1 MAVWKT
7 RDIEEMFN
15 ERAMLIDG
23 AMGTCIQAL
32 DLSPDDFGGAS
43 LDGCNEHLCLVLPD
57 AIEQIHRAY
66 LAAGAD
72 IIETNS
78 FGATSVVLAEYDLQE
93 QAFQINRAAAQI
105 ARRAADAYSDSKP
118 RLVAG
123 SMGPGTRSISL
134 TGGITWDEVEEA
146 YREQALGLL
155 DGGADML
162 FLETAQDALNLKA
175 AAQGCLKAMS
185 EACIQAPI
193 MLSGTIEM
201 MGTALAG
208 QTIEALIA
216 AVEHLPAFSVGLNC
230 ATGPAFMTDRLRAA
244 AQLAKTRVTVVPNA
258 GLPDENGNY
267 LETPESMTKT
277 LERFVDNGWVNALG
291 GCCGTTPA
299 HIAAFAEML
308 ENKKPRRVEE
318 YSKTHVSGLEYL
330 EIEEDGKPYLVGER
344 TNVLGSRRFKRLI
357 ADEKYEEAAE
367 IGRKQARGGANILDI
382 CLQDP
387 DRDEQEDIQAFM
399 TRLTKIVKLPLM
411 IDSTDPA
418 VIETALK
425 MCQGKSIIN
434 SINLEDGE
442 ERFEQVVP
450 LGKRYGAAFIVGTID
465 EDPDQGMGVTV
476 ERKLEIARRSY
487 ALLTRKYA
495 VPEEDIIWDPLVFP
509 IGAGDENYAHA
520 GKYTIEA
527 VEQIKAE
534 FPQTKTA
541 LGISNVSFGLP
552 TAGREILNA
561 VFMYHCANA
570 GLDLAIVNT
579 ERIERYASIPEKERQ
594 LSERLI
600 FDNSPDAVAE
610 FTDFYRKRKTKKQAD
625 EWSGMTLDERLAR
638 RIVEGVKEGMQA
650 DLDKALQNRKPLEI
664 VNGPLMNGMDEVGH
678 LFNNNELI
686 VAEVLQSAE
695 AMKAAVSHLE
705 PHMET
710 SGEAS
715 ARGAVLLAT
724 VKGDVHDIGKNL
736 VDIIFTNNGYHV
748 HNLGIKAP
756 PEAIIQAY
764 HESEPDIIGL
774 SGLLVKSAHQMVAT
788 AEDLAGAGVSI
799 PILVGGAALSK
810 RFTETR
816 IDPAYTTGRAF
827 YAKDAME
834 GLALANALMDKEK
847 RAQLIQPKK
856 TEEKAPVKTERKARA
871 APRKPSKAVQPVDP
885 PNPPNLN
892 AHIVEDDLDSLFEWI
907 NPQALYGRAL
917 GYRGNFERNLAEG
930 DPKALELRGIMRK
943 TLELASVNNW
953 IQPKAAYQFFR
964 AAADGDAILIFNPSE
979 EEAVERFEFPR
990 QPDRGRL
997 CLADYLRPVGWEGG
1011 LDNLA
1016 LFVTT
1021 AGEGV
1026 MRQAEELK
1034 EAGEYL
1040 LSHALGALAYET
1052 AEAFAEKLHSRIRAM
1067 WGFPDPPDMT
1077 MKLIMQSRYRGQRYS
1092 FGYPACPDMSDQT
1105 KLWRLLKPERINVH
1119 LTELHMMDPEA
1130 SVSALAFHH
1139 PQARYFKAGAEAE

>member
-7 RDIEEMFN
+7 REIEEMFN
-15 ERAMLIDG
+15 ERVMLIDG

-32 DLSPDDFGGAS
+32 DLSPDDFGGEC
-43 LDGCNEHLCLVLPD
+43 LDGCNEHLCLKKPG
-57 AIEQIHRAY
+57 AIERIHRAF
-66 LAAGAD
+66 LEAGAD

-93 QAFQINRAAAQI
+93 QAVAINRAAAQI

-134 TGGITWDEVEEA
+134 TGGVTWDEVEEA

-155 DGGADML
+155 EGGVDML

-175 AAQGCLKAMS
+175 AALGAMRAMN
-185 EACIQAPI
+185 ETGIQAPLMI
-193 MLSGTIEM
+193 SGTIEM

-216 AVEHLPAFSVGLNC
+216 GVEHLPAFSVGLNC

-244 AQLAKTRVTVVPNA
+244 AELAQTRVTVVPNA

-267 LETPESMTKT
+267 LETPESMTRT

-299 HIAAFAEML
+299 HIAAFNEML
-308 ENKKPRRVEE
+308 ENKKPRRVRP

-399 TRLTKIVKLPLM
+399 GSLTKIVKLPLM

-465 EDPDQGMGVTV
+465 EDPEQGMGVTV
-476 ERKLEIARRSY
+476 ERKLEIARRSH
-487 ALLTRKYA
+487 ALLTLKYN
-495 VPEEDIIWDPLVFP
+495 VSEEDIIWDPLVFP

-534 FPQTKTA
+534 FPQTKTI

-552 TAGREILNA
+552 PAGREILNA

-579 ERIERYASIPEKERQ
+579 ERIERYASIPEKERL

-600 FDNSPDAVAE
+600 FDNSPEAVAE
-610 FTDFYRKRKTKKQAD
+610 FSDFYRKRKAKKQAD
-625 EWSGMTLDERLAR
+625 EWSGLSLDERLAL

-650 DLDKALQNRKPLEI
+650 DLDKALQSREPLEI
-664 VNGPLMNGMDEVGH
+664 VNGPLMSGMDEVGR

-705 PHMET
+705 PHME
-710 SGEAS
+710 SSEAS
-715 ARGAVLLAT
+715 ARGSAVLAT

-736 VDIIFTNNGYHV
+736 VDIILTNNGYSV
-748 HNLGIKAP
+748 QNLGIKAP
-756 PEAIIQAY
+756 PETIIQACREY
-764 HESEPDIIGL
+764 KPDIIGL

-788 AEDLAGAGVSI
+788 AEDLASAGVSI

-834 GLALANALMDKEK
+834 GLSLANALMDKEK
-847 RAQLIQPKK
+847 RGQMLQPKK
-856 TEEKAPVKTERKARA
+856 AEEAPVKTERKTP
-871 APRKPSKAVQPVDP
+871 APERKPRKAVQPVDP

-892 AHIVEDDLDSLFEWI
+892 AHIVEDDLDALFEWI
-907 NPQALYGRAL
+907 NPQLLYGRAL

-930 DPKALELRGIMRK
+930 DPKALKLRDLVRK
-943 TLELASVNNW
+943 TLELASVNSW
-953 IQPKAAYQFFR
+953 IQPRAAYQFFR
-964 AAADGDAILIFNPSE
+964 AAADGDAILIFSSSK

-990 QPDRGRL
+990 QPDKERL

-1026 MRQAEELK
+1026 MRQAAELK
-1034 EAGEYL
+1034 ERGEYL

-1067 WGFPDPPDMT
+1067 WGFPDPPDIS
-1077 MKLIMQSRYRGQRYS
+1077 MKQIMKSSYRGRRYS

-1119 LTELHMMDPEA
+1119 LTESHMMDPEA

-1139 PQARYFKAGAEAE
+1139 PMARYFKTEAEAE

>member
-1 MAVWKT
+1 M
-7 RDIEEMFN
+7 REIEEMFN
-15 ERAMLIDG
+15 ERVMLIDG

-32 DLSPDDFGGAS
+32 DLSPDDFGGEC
-43 LDGCNEHLCLVLPD
+43 LDGCNEHLCLKKPGV
-57 AIEQIHRAY
+57 IEQIHRAY
-66 LAAGAD
+66 LEAGAD

-93 QAFQINRAAAQI
+93 QAVAINRAAAQI

-155 DGGADML
+155 EGGVDML

-175 AAQGCLKAMS
+175 AALGAMRAMN
-185 EACIQAPI
+185 ETGIQAPLMI
-193 MLSGTIEM
+193 SGTIEM

-216 AVEHLPAFSVGLNC
+216 GVEHLPTFSVGLNC

-244 AQLAKTRVTVVPNA
+244 AELAQTRVTVVPNA
-258 GLPDENGNY
+258 GLPDENGHY
-267 LETPESMTKT
+267 LETPESMTRT

-299 HIAAFAEML
+299 HIAAFNEML
-308 ENKKPRRVEE
+308 ENKKPRRVRP

-357 ADEKYEEAAE
+357 ADEKYEAAAE

-399 TRLTKIVKLPLM
+399 GSLTKIVKLPLM

-465 EDPDQGMGVTV
+465 EDPEQGMGVTV
-476 ERKLEIARRSY
+476 ERKLEIARRSH
-487 ALLTRKYA
+487 ALLTLKYN

-520 GKYTIEA
+520 GKYTIKA

-534 FPQTKTA
+534 FPQTKTI

-600 FDNSPDAVAE
+600 FDNSPEAVAE
-610 FTDFYRKRKTKKQAD
+610 FSDFYRKRKAKKQAD
-625 EWSGMTLDERLAR
+625 EWSGLSLDERLAL

-650 DLDKALQNRKPLEI
+650 DLDKALQSREPLEI
-664 VNGPLMNGMDEVGH
+664 VNGPLMSGMDEVGR

-705 PHMET
+705 PHME
-710 SGEAS
+710 SSEAS
-715 ARGAVLLAT
+715 ARGSAVLAT

-736 VDIIFTNNGYHV
+736 VDIILTNNGYSV
-748 HNLGIKAP
+748 QNLGIKAP
-756 PEAIIQAY
+756 PETIIQACR
-764 HESEPDIIGL
+764 EFKPDIIGL

-788 AEDLAGAGVSI
+788 AEDLASAGVSI

-847 RAQLIQPKK
+847 RGQMLQPKK
-856 TEEKAPVKTERKARA
+856 AEEAPVEEKERRKTAPERK
-871 APRKPSKAVQPVDP
+871 PRKAVQPVDP

-892 AHIVEDDLDSLFEWI
+892 AHIVEDDLDALFEWI
-907 NPQALYGRAL
+907 NPQLLYGRAL
-917 GYRGNFERNLAEG
+917 GYRGNFERNLADG
-930 DPKALELRGIMRK
+930 DPKALKLRDLVRK
-943 TLELASVNNW
+943 TLELASVNSW
-953 IQPKAAYQFFR
+953 IQPRAAYQFFG
-964 AAADGDAILIFNPSE
+964 AAADGDAILIFSPSKE
-979 EEAVERFEFPR
+979 KAVERFEFPR
-990 QPDRGRL
+990 QPDRERL

-1026 MRQAEELK
+1026 MRQAAELK
-1034 EAGEYL
+1034 ER
-1040 LSHALGALAYET
+1040 SICC
-1052 AEAFAEKLHSRIRAM
+1052 RRA
-1067 WGFPDPPDMT
+1067 
-1077 MKLIMQSRYRGQRYS
+1077 RR
-1092 FGYPACPDMSDQT
+1092 A
-1105 KLWRLLKPERINVH
+1105 RL
-1119 LTELHMMDPEA
+1119 
-1130 SVSALAFHH
+1130 
-1139 PQARYFKAGAEAE
+1139 